1 MPKNQY
7 HYLIA
12 GLPDLSLDEHKLW
25 TPVSSFKEMLGK
37 ELEPEDYQQV
47 KLVFLKED
55 NESLVKFLEKGE
67 VDENPTGNYS
77 QEDFTHQVEL
87 FSAIIPQENILP
99 DYMVEALKEYHGDK
113 ENFDPVEC
121 SHMLAEGYY
130 EYIQANGGDFLKAF
144 SLFDH
149 NLENFL
155 TFMESKNHAMD
166 PEQFLTGSSSFTNH
180 LREHVNKTLTKDP
193 DFEYFTEILCHL
205 EIPFI
210 AEKEMQYDQM
220 RWQII
225 DEMTFFE
232 YFTIDKILGYLL
244 KMLILN
250 RWRKLDHEAGE
261 LKLRGI
267 IKKAQEFAVSSSLEE
282 I

>member
-1 MPKNQY
+1 MPKYQY

-12 GLPDLSLDEHKLW
+12 GLPDLSIDEHKLW
-25 TPVSSFKEMLGK
+25 TPVSSFKKILRN
-37 ELEPEDYQQV
+37 ELEAEDYEQV

-55 NESLVKFLEKGE
+55 NANLVDFLDKGE
-67 VDENPTGNYS
+67 IDEDTNGNYS
-77 QEDFTHQVEL
+77 LEDFKYQVEL

-99 DYMVEALKEYHGDK
+99 GYMVDVLKEYYGDK
-113 ENFDPVEC
+113 ENFDAVEC
-121 SHMLAEGYY
+121 SHKLAEGYY
-130 EYIQANGGDFLKAF
+130 DYIQENGGDFLKAY

-155 TFMESKNHAMD
+155 TFMESRNHAMD
-166 PEQFLTGSSSFTNH
+166 PEQFLTGSSGFTMH
-180 LREHVNKTLTKDP
+180 LREHINRTLTKDP

-210 AEKEMQYDQM
+210 AEKEMKYDQM

-232 YFTIDKILGYLL
+232 YFSIDRILGYLF

-250 RWRKLDHEAGE
+250 RWRQLDHEAGE
-261 LKLRGI
+261 LKLRAI
-267 IKKAQEFAVSSSLEE
+267 IKKAQEFAISSSLEE
-282 I
+282 D